1 MAIIDAEI
9 QLLTPDAQVELYE
22 IRPPASIAIE
32 PLRFTASGN
41 GEPLTFQGVTYQP
54 WAIKASGFESSSKGS
69 APRPTLSV
77 SNVATTDT
85 GQTVRGIFTGLVMQY
100 QGMVGWTV
108 IRRLTFAKFLQG
120 GALASAP
127 EMHPEEI
134 WLINRRAGDN
144 GEVIEFELRSALDMA
159 GRRAPGVLATR
170 YCPAHVTY
178 RGPDCAYTGAAMFD
192 SNDQP
197 TTDPLKDAC
206 SKRLAGCQCRNN
218 SEHFPGFPGMRRY
231 S

>member
-9 QLLTPDAQVELYE
+9 QLLNPDAQVELYE
-22 IRPPASIAIE
+22 IRPPSSITLE

-41 GEPLTFQGVTYQP
+41 GLPLAFQGFTYEP
-54 WAIKASGFESSSKGS
+54 WAIQASGFESSSKGS

-77 SNVATTDT
+77 SNIATTDT
-85 GQTVRGIFTGLVMQY
+85 GQTVIGIFTALVMQY
-100 QGMVGWTV
+100 QGLVGWTV
-108 IRRLTFAKFLQG
+108 IRRLTYAKFLEG
-120 GALASAP
+120 GERAGVP

-134 WLINRRAGDN
+134 WLINRRSGDN

-178 RGPDCAYTGAAMFD
+178 RGADCGYMGAAMFD
-192 SNDQP
+192 SNDKS
-197 TTDPLKDAC
+197 TSDPLKDIC
-206 SKRLAGCQCRNN
+206 SKRLSGCQCRGN
-218 SEHFPGFPGMRRY
+218 SEHFAGFPGMRRY